1 MNPSFSPPAAIAIDQ
16 EPTVVLRHAATNET
30 SSDADSTASGY
41 SYDAARDGLDGVDL
55 DEIEVIRGSYQKI
68 KSFGLPLK
76 IHLALGV
83 AVCIICMLIWHWQ
96 GPPICSVP
104 VALAAPI
111 MANVTEQV
119 PTSSPEAQS
128 PTTLPP
134 NIPTSIEVVMPKF
147 WWFFYPFLAFAFTVT
162 SHNFFSEGK
171 YERIGVTFV
180 IVLNLTLFLTWAFRM
195 PLGNTVDCTKNVGP
209 DGFFFAGD
217 TFTAPWPIF
226 PLAITAVVGVAVH
239 YLRQPKEQRKWFRLL
254 LNEYWII
261 NGSFFLIWLF
271 YGQGHPWWIYPLFA
285 LALPVVIYRMRYIY
299 KETRVWA
306 YVAVFAIDLNLILFL
321 AWIFTPSSFPWP
333 LIVAGVSG
341 AGVWYLMRREAKPAV
356 PVTAAWENK
365 DAIPEDTPTV

>member
-1 MNPSFSPPAAIAIDQ
+1 
-16 EPTVVLRHAATNET
+16 
-30 SSDADSTASGY
+30 
-41 SYDAARDGLDGVDL
+41 
-55 DEIEVIRGSYQKI
+55 
-68 KSFGLPLK
+68 
-76 IHLALGV
+76 
-83 AVCIICMLIWHWQ
+83 
-96 GPPICSVP
+96 
-104 VALAAPI
+104 
-111 MANVTEQV
+111 
-119 PTSSPEAQS
+119 
-128 PTTLPP
+128 
-134 NIPTSIEVVMPKF
+134 MPKF

-171 YERIGVTFV
+171 YERIAVTFV
-180 IVLNLTLFLTWAFRM
+180 IVFNLTLFLTWAFRM
-195 PLGNTVDCTKNVGP
+195 PLGNTQVCAENVGP
-209 DGFFFAGD
+209 DGLFYAGD

-226 PLAITAVVGVAVH
+226 PLAITAVAGVAVH

-299 KETRVWA
+299 KETRMWA

-321 AWIFTPSSFPWP
+321 AWIFTHDSFPCTFFQRPALVEMLILYVCLTCDQCLGP

-341 AGVWYLMRREAKPAV
+341 AIVWYLMRREAKPAV

-365 DAIPEDTPTV
+365 DNLPEDTPSV